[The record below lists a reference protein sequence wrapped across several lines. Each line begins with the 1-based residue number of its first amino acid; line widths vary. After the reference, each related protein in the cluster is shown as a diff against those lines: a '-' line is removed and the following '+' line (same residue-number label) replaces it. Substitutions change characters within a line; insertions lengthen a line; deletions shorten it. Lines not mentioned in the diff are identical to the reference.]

1 MMMGEQLVLEEDYD
15 ENYKPTDEEIFEYA
29 QIIGI
34 DPYKEGH
41 LMWIAKEGIIAPLPE
56 HWRPCQDT
64 NGDLYYFNFALGTSI
79 WDHPCDEFYRQMVI
93 EERMKFNMNKGSG
106 PPKSGGPSGGP
117 PASPGKKG
125 KAGKDDGKKKKE
137 KPGKPK
143 LQLGPLKAEQSM
155 GTPSMHGGLEPMRS
169 LGGSLAPLRGSTG
182 TSQPMSPTV
191 KSSFNT
197 TTGSLKLSKSGNL
210 TSSMSIPFYSNEF
223 EDDGPEE
230 ERPHHS
236 VNLTPQE
243 MEYQESGESDQ
254 NQPKGESE
262 TDSEDFGKEIDFGID
277 KNLSERIMDM
287 DIGGLEPVRGSLEKL
302 HDFEGTMSAMSTAR
316 GDSPGGKMSPI
327 DRFEE
332 ERKRRAE
339 IAASAA
345 EKRLT
350 TRQESYDDKMTYDEE
365 HNLRASSEMRYDDLR
380 DTLDREFEDKRL
392 EMLEDKDRRI
402 KRMRDEIKREQ
413 EEEERKLKME
423 NEEYIRKQMDRALE
437 NLRAEV
443 NVLQRDEQTKLE
455 SQKREIL
462 SRINNQVE
470 SASENE
476 QKRLEDEK
484 NTKVESLQRKYD
496 LEVEKVKDEMERKH
510 RNKIEQLKM
519 EMGDQHEEN
528 LKKITNQIKRLE
540 EQEKEQKEQQLDM
553 AKQRQRAI
561 DDLDRGLSEVLDER
575 RKEIKDRQEKEIQRL
590 KEDHE
595 NEVKKMKDDNN
606 RKEKKEQTLL
616 EDKLKV
622 ETRRLQKQYEKDTE
636 EVQREYER
644 KKDAVKEQLEDED
657 EDYQEKLTEYERKK
671 TDLNKLMKNLES
683 QEQKLAERKKKFRDE
698 SDGFDKDQEA
708 AFSGKASNLGEK
720 ELERMREERRQL
732 REEIRSLQDAVDA
745 LKTEKRQ
752 LEGDITKLKFN
763 KEQMTR
769 KINEMQNKIDRKSKD
784 FTSLNQKIIDA
795 AEEEKSFMD
804 ERLRASKSDKRRR
817 KQRFDDTDFS
827 DEEDI
832 GRRRRGQDR
841 SEDFDDPSVG
851 YNNYAWQDLL
861 SDESQFDDVPAFKS
875 SGVRQQFAKEINS
888 ISMAKEFLR
897 KQRHSLKRRQ
907 SGLTAARQELMK
919 DMIKQGQGGMSA
931 SVLQTVQQSLDKET
945 AELDDLANH
954 MKTGSK
960 LVREKERKLR
970 HLRNRFGTD
979 SASDS
984 EIEYSPFEYKY
995 QSPMMPSAD
1004 LSDEESSGISSND
1017 NDLDNVIKALSRQ
1030 NNQLTETMSTLP
1042 AASGTNPIAQSLQK
1056 VNSELAR
1063 IISVVGYNNVPNTPA
1078 VTQGVEN
1085 KGGSSYIPIYM
1096 PKPPSVAW
1104 SEPPPS
1110 TELNPYLRDPNHKID
1125 YSSLVLSAE
1134 QSLERKW
1141 RKYFGDRRP
1150 PITSIP
1156 TTLPTHNTSMT
1167 TGHVTVREQ
1176 LRQFRLSLHDHFPSN
1191 ASSTQ
1196 DRLTEQR
1203 QWLKKFGQ
1211 DISFGGSIR
1220 GPGSETGSVQSFGE
1234 GYRNDGGRLTE
1245 ALLSTSTP
1253 QRRPS
1258 VQENVRLELDQN
1270 NEIRLRHL

>member
-1 MMMGEQLVLEEDYD
+1 
-15 ENYKPTDEEIFEYA
+15 
-29 QIIGI
+29 
-34 DPYKEGH
+34 
-41 LMWIAKEGIIAPLPE
+41 
-56 HWRPCQDT
+56 
-64 NGDLYYFNFALGTSI
+64 
-79 WDHPCDEFYRQMVI
+79 
-93 EERMKFNMNKGSG
+93 
-106 PPKSGGPSGGP
+106 
-117 PASPGKKG
+117 
-125 KAGKDDGKKKKE
+125 
-137 KPGKPK
+137 
-143 LQLGPLKAEQSM
+143 M

-169 LGGSLAPLRGSTG
+169 LGGQLAPLRGSTG
-182 TSQPMSPTV
+182 TSQPV

-223 EDDGPEE
+223 EDDVRSKKEYH
-230 ERPHHS
+230 RS
-236 VNLTPQE
+236 PQE

-262 TDSEDFGKEIDFGID
+262 TDSEDFDKEIDFGID
-277 KNLSERIMDM
+277 KNISERIMDM
-287 DIGGLEPVRGSLEKL
+287 DIGTLEPVRGSLEKL

-350 TRQESYDDKMTYDEE
+350 TTHRQESYDDKMTFEEE
-365 HNLRASSEMRYDDLR
+365 HNMRASSEMRYDDLR
-380 DTLDREFEDKRL
+380 ETLDREFEDKRL
-392 EMLEDKDRRI
+392 EMLEEKDRRI

-443 NVLQRDEQTKLE
+443 NILQRDEQTKLE

-476 QKRLEDEK
+476 QRRLEDEK
-484 NTKVESLQRKYD
+484 NTKVESLQKKYD
-496 LEVEKVKDEMERKH
+496 LEVEKLKDEMERKH

-540 EQEKEQKEQQLDM
+540 EQENGKTKDKENEQK
-553 AKQRQRAI
+553 KY
-561 DDLDRGLSEVLDER
+561 RGLSEVLDER

-595 NEVKKMKDDNN
+595 NEIKKMKDDNN

-622 ETRRLQKQYEKDTE
+622 ETRRLQKQYDKDTE

-671 TDLNKLMKNLES
+671 TDLNKLMKNLEG

-763 KEQMTR
+763 KEQMNR
-769 KINEMQNKIDRKSKD
+769 KINEMQNKLDRKSKD
-784 FTSLNQKIIDA
+784 FTLLNQKIIDA

-827 DEEDI
+827 EEEDI

-841 SEDFDDPSVG
+841 SEDFDDPSLG

-888 ISMAKEFLR
+888 ITMAKEFLR

-907 SGLTAARQELMK
+907 AGLTAARQELMK
-919 DMIKQGQGGMSA
+919 DMIKQGQGAMSA

-970 HLRNRFGTD
+970 HLRNRFYTD

-995 QSPMMPSAD
+995 QSPMLPSAD

-1030 NNQLTETMSTLP
+1030 NNQPTETMSTLQ
-1042 AASGTNPIAQSLQK
+1042 AASSTNPIAQSLQK

-1085 KGGSSYIPIYM
+1085 KGSSYIPIYM
-1096 PKPPSVAW
+1096 PKPPSTAW
-1104 SEPPPS
+1104 TEPPPS

-1156 TTLPTHNTSMT
+1156 TTLPAHNT

-1191 ASSTQ
+1191 TSSTQ
-1196 DRLTEQR
+1196 DRLAEQR

-1234 GYRNDGGRLTE
+1234 GYRHDGGRLTE

-1270 NEIRLRHL
+1270 NEIRLRHF

>member
-1 MMMGEQLVLEEDYD
+1 
-15 ENYKPTDEEIFEYA
+15 
-29 QIIGI
+29 
-34 DPYKEGH
+34 
-41 LMWIAKEGIIAPLPE
+41 
-56 HWRPCQDT
+56 
-64 NGDLYYFNFALGTSI
+64 
-79 WDHPCDEFYRQMVI
+79 
-93 EERMKFNMNKGSG
+93 
-106 PPKSGGPSGGP
+106 
-117 PASPGKKG
+117 
-125 KAGKDDGKKKKE
+125 
-137 KPGKPK
+137 
-143 LQLGPLKAEQSM
+143 
-155 GTPSMHGGLEPMRS
+155 
-169 LGGSLAPLRGSTG
+169 
-182 TSQPMSPTV
+182 
-191 KSSFNT
+191 
-197 TTGSLKLSKSGNL
+197 
-210 TSSMSIPFYSNEF
+210 
-223 EDDGPEE
+223 
-230 ERPHHS
+230 
-236 VNLTPQE
+236 
-243 MEYQESGESDQ
+243 
-254 NQPKGESE
+254 
-262 TDSEDFGKEIDFGID
+262 
-277 KNLSERIMDM
+277 
-287 DIGGLEPVRGSLEKL
+287 
-302 HDFEGTMSAMSTAR
+302 
-316 GDSPGGKMSPI
+316 MSPI

-827 DEEDI
+827 DEEGSCFVTCHNNCLIISNMNCFTCLYNTISHRFKDHLYVFV
-832 GRRRRGQDR
+832 RYWKEYRGQDR

-851 YNNYAWQDLL
+851 YNNYAWQDLF

-960 LVREKERKLR
+960 LVREKEQSSDTYGIGLE
-970 HLRNRFGTD
+970 LILDLSFTYLLSVLPSIW

-1110 TELNPYLRDPNHKID
+1110 TELNPYL
-1125 YSSLVLSAE
+1125 E
-1134 QSLERKW
+1134 KW

-1270 NEIRLRHL
+1270 NEIRLRHF